1 MRNTRDG
8 EVIRESNAS
17 TCVFHSRDRRTSSFA
32 ATKIKE
38 KKDEY
43 SSSLLARPEMVNTR
57 VPCNLQWRS
66 TRKGCQKIRW
76 YGRRGLREYKI
87 SHEERRKRNGRNN
100 VFILC
105 ARLNVFPRFAFRRQ
119 QWGEK
124 KKDKRKKKEEKKQR
138 DWNVSWSCEWIYIIV
153 STMLSFSPDRIAVD
167 YGGGP
172 PILDFAA

>member
-38 KKDEY
+38 KRDEC

-66 TRKGCQKIRW
+66 TRRGCRKIRW
-76 YGRRGLREYKI
+76 YGEEEDWGDIKSATKKGENETVVTMSLYYVHGWTFSRGLLLGD
-87 SHEERRKRNGRNN
+87 SNEERKRKTRERERKKRNNG
-100 VFILC
+100 I
-105 ARLNVFPRFAFRRQ
+105 
-119 QWGEK
+119 EM
-124 KKDKRKKKEEKKQR
+124 
-138 DWNVSWSCEWIYIIV
+138 Y
-153 STMLSFSPDRIAVD
+153 
-167 YGGGP
+167 
-172 PILDFAA
+172 LDLASGFT